1 MTATACKAPA
11 QPVRTTP
18 YAAQVSHSVYRQ
30 VHRRHAG
37 LRGESRRRRSAQA
50 SAQPDTHVRPQTAP
64 IDGPSAT
71 GNSAQERRA
80 VLQATKRVSRPMRE
94 EGRPLAEYMTL
105 PASQYS
111 VLDAKRIDRIDE
123 HTFRCYVDGIRFLG
137 LTIEPVITV
146 SVTVGDRGPTV
157 KLLDT
162 RLEGSPAVQSAN
174 DRFSATM
181 TNVVHWTASEQLGH
195 KDICS
200 DTSIQVTLEVPGW
213 MNFIPRGAV
222 ENLGSK
228 AMQGVLNT
236 MVPRFLAQL
245 HKDYAR
251 WAAGDESR
259 SPVSTG
265 QI

>member
-1 MTATACKAPA
+1 
-11 QPVRTTP
+11 
-18 YAAQVSHSVYRQ
+18 
-30 VHRRHAG
+30 
-37 LRGESRRRRSAQA
+37 
-50 SAQPDTHVRPQTAP
+50 
-64 IDGPSAT
+64 
-71 GNSAQERRA
+71 
-80 VLQATKRVSRPMRE
+80 
-94 EGRPLAEYMTL
+94 
-105 PASQYS
+105 
-111 VLDAKRIDRIDE
+111 
-123 HTFRCYVDGIRFLG
+123 
-137 LTIEPVITV
+137 
-146 SVTVGDRGPTV
+146 
-157 KLLDT
+157 
-162 RLEGSPAVQSAN
+162 
-174 DRFSATM
+174 M

-200 DTSIQVTLEVPGW
+200 DTSIQVRVFSVSCQQEDLCCKWAKQLRLPPCPHLSLSLTDDELLTCIVHVHCAASTSTNIAFVQVTLEVPGW